1 LVPDAVALV
10 AAGVPVTYAE
20 LDAKAS
26 RLARYLIGS
35 GVGAE
40 SVVGLCL
47 PRGEEMVAAI
57 LGVWKAGAAYLPVDQ
72 KLPVERL
79 AFLLAD
85 SGASVLVGAED
96 VLDDLPVGRIPMI
109 AIDDPMIQSSSD
121 GQVPSRPMPADQAAY
136 VIYTSG
142 STGVPKGVAVTH
154 GSLANYVVSVS
165 QRLEWSGPGMR
176 YGLLQPQVTD
186 LGNTVL
192 FSALATGGQVHI
204 LDPDTV
210 VDAEAVADY
219 VRRERIDAVKLV
231 PSHAMAIGAE
241 RLPLGHSLVLGG
253 EAARPEWVEEA
264 LAAGLRVFNHYGP
277 TETTVGVATTELT
290 GGVVAIGRPV
300 ANTRLYVLDDGLQ
313 PVAPGVT
320 GELYVAGAQLARGY
334 VGRAGLTG
342 QRFVACPFGAGERMY
357 RTGDLTKWTAD
368 GQVVFVGRAD
378 DQVKVRGYRIEP
390 GEIQSV
396 LTGHPAVAQAAVVAM
411 DERLIAYVVP
421 ADELSTDAIRQ
432 YVAQYLP
439 EYMVPA
445 AVVTLDAL
453 PLTGNGKLDRK
464 ALPAPDYAHQGA
476 ATKRPPTTPEQT
488 ALCEAFAH
496 VLGIEEI
503 GLDDDFFD
511 LGGHS
516 LLAVR
521 LVTRIRAV
529 LGIDLEIRTVFE
541 AATPALLAER
551 LGTSKTAR
559 PALRP
564 MRTEKD

>member
-1 LVPDAVALV
+1 
-10 AAGVPVTYAE
+10 
-20 LDAKAS
+20 
-26 RLARYLIGS
+26 
-35 GVGAE
+35 
-40 SVVGLCL
+40 
-47 PRGEEMVAAI
+47 
-57 LGVWKAGAAYLPVDQ
+57 
-72 KLPVERL
+72 
-79 AFLLAD
+79 
-85 SGASVLVGAED
+85 
-96 VLDDLPVGRIPMI
+96 
-109 AIDDPMIQSSSD
+109 
-121 GQVPSRPMPADQAAY
+121 
-136 VIYTSG
+136 
-142 STGVPKGVAVTH
+142 
-154 GSLANYVVSVS
+154 
-165 QRLEWSGPGMR
+165 
-176 YGLLQPQVTD
+176 
-186 LGNTVL
+186 
-192 FSALATGGQVHI
+192 
-204 LDPDTV
+204 
-210 VDAEAVADY
+210 
-219 VRRERIDAVKLV
+219 
-231 PSHAMAIGAE
+231 
-241 RLPLGHSLVLGG
+241 
-253 EAARPEWVEEA
+253 
-264 LAAGLRVFNHYGP
+264 
-277 TETTVGVATTELT
+277 VATTELT

-300 ANTRLYVLDDGLQ
+300 ANTRLYVLDEGLE
-313 PVAPGVT
+313 PVAPGVV
-320 GELYVAGAQLARGY
+320 GELYVAGVQLARGY

-342 QRFVACPFGAGERMY
+342 ERFVACPFGAGERMY
-357 RTGDLTKWTAD
+357 RTGDLAKWTAD

-396 LTGHPAVAQAAVVAM
+396 LTGHPAVAQAAVVAR

-421 ADELSTDAIRQ
+421 ADELSIEAIREH
-432 YVAQYLP
+432 VAERLP

-445 AVVTLDAL
+445 VVVTLDAL